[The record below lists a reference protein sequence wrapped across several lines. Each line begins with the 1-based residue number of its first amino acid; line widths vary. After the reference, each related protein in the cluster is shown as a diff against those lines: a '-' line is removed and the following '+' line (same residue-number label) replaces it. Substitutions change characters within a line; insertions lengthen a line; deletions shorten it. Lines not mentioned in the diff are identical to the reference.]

1 MAPISQDLEP
11 PATAGRFK
19 ALSPEV
25 MLSAQTFLWFGGRRE
40 EGSVGP
46 REDGSRSNDH
56 GSIQKATGLDEAAAR
71 ASQAQSSG
79 KQVAT
84 ERQSSSLRARHSIR
98 DQEGW
103 PEGWPFLVLRG
114 SQAFRI
120 ATFHVCNIGLASAQ
134 IS

>member
-46 REDGSRSNDH
+46 REDGSRSNDY
-56 GSIQKATGLDEAAAR
+56 GSIQKATGLDDAAAR

-98 DQEGW
+98 DQEGLA
-103 PEGWPFLVLRG
+103 GRLALLG
-114 SQAFRI
+114 SKR
-120 ATFHVCNIGLASAQ
+120 VPGLPDSHFPYLQ
-134 IS
+134 YRSG